1 MIYINW
7 LFNDSGKFCPSI
19 FHSTIRNNQKKKKK
33 KKKKREREKGGKKEG
48 KEVIFISMPSSKDLG
63 VPLGFNTPIFQ
74 LSLQTDLLFS
84 FAPASPL
91 G

>member
-33 KKKKREREKGGKKEG
+33 ERERGRREERG

-84 FAPASPL
+84 SAPASPL